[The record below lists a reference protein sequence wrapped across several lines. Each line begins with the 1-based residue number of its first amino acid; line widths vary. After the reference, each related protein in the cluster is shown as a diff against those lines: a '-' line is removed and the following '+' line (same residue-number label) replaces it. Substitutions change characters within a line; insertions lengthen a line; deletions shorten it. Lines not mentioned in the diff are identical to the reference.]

1 MNLEELESGFSRH
14 QKLIEMQ
21 EDIYFLRDA
30 IEKLISKEDK
40 NTQMI

>member
-1 MNLEELESGFSRH
+1 
-14 QKLIEMQ
+14 MQ

-40 NTQMI
+40 NTTLI